1 MSTIETARAAAVGM
15 VDTVIAG
22 DPLGAGKLGEGAK
35 ALLVELVTLGKL
47 SPLDAAQ
54 RGKARERAD
63 MIAFLRKRQRA
74 ARTVADRNPA
84 EAERATWLADQ
95 IGIEIEAI
103 ENALHEGEA
112 TIEGATMASTTEQ
125 GA

>member
-1 MSTIETARAAAVGM
+1 MSAVETARTAAIGM

-22 DPLGAGKLGEGAK
+22 DPLGAGKLGDGAR

-63 MIAFLRKRQRA
+63 MVAWLRSRQRA

-95 IGIEIEAI
+95 IGIQIEAI
-103 ENALHEGEA
+103 ENGLHEGE
-112 TIEGATMASTTEQ
+112 ATMASTTEQ